1 MRAKKY
7 TPFLYIV
14 PALAILLVFV
24 YVPIILNFFWSLF
37 QWNAFTPG
45 MNWVGLDYYVR
56 LFQDEN
62 FWICLRNNSLYA
74 FISLFGQVGFGLVIA
89 AILESQ
95 FMRRYSGFFRTVY
108 FIPSIMSMTVVGLL
122 FYLFYNPNV
131 GPFNTIVHALTGM
144 DTTALDIL
152 GTPETA
158 IFGVIAVSQ
167 WMWFG
172 YMAMLLIIG
181 IQKIPDELNEAAV
194 IDGANQVQ
202 IFWHV
207 TIPNIK
213 EMILVDTIVCVVGS
227 FKLFDEVY
235 IMTRGGPGYSSEVL
249 AGYIYKA
256 AFRQDEMGY
265 ACTIAVILF
274 IITFILSLLQM
285 KVSGSGKE

>member
-1 MRAKKY
+1 MRTKKI
-7 TPFLYIV
+7 TPFLYIF
-14 PALAILLVFV
+14 PAFILLIVFV
-24 YVPIILNFFWSLF
+24 YIPIILNFFWSLY

-45 MNWVGLDYYVR
+45 MDWVGLDYYTR
-56 LFQDEN
+56 LFADEN
-62 FWICLRNNSLYA
+62 FWIALKNNSLYA
-74 FISLFGQVGFGLVIA
+74 GISLVGQVAFGLVIA
-89 AILESQ
+89 AILESP
-95 FMRRYSGFFRTVY
+95 FMRKYSGFFRTTY

-131 GPFNTIVHALTGM
+131 GPFNMIVSQLTGL
-144 DTTALDIL
+144 DTTNLDIL
-152 GTPETA
+152 GKPESA

-181 IQKIPDELNEAAV
+181 IQKIPDELNEAAY
-194 IDGANQVQ
+194 IDGASQTQ

-249 AGYIYKA
+249 AGYLYKA

-265 ACTIAVILF
+265 ACAIAVVLF
-274 IITFILSLLQM
+274 IITFFLSLIQI
-285 KVSGSGKE
+285 KISNSGKD

>member
-1 MRAKKY
+1 MRTKKI
-7 TPFLYIV
+7 TPFLYIF
-14 PALAILLVFV
+14 PAFILLIVFV
-24 YVPIILNFFWSLF
+24 YIPIILNFFWSLY

-45 MNWVGLDYYVR
+45 MDWVGLDYYTR
-56 LFQDEN
+56 LFADEN
-62 FWICLRNNSLYA
+62 FWIALKNNSLYA
-74 FISLFGQVGFGLVIA
+74 GISLVGQVGFGLVIA
-89 AILESQ
+89 AILESP
-95 FMRRYSGFFRTVY
+95 FMRKFSGFFRTTF

-131 GPFNTIVHALTGM
+131 GPFNMIVNKLTGM
-144 DTTALDIL
+144 DTTNLDIL
-152 GTPETA
+152 GRPESA

-181 IQKIPDELNEAAV
+181 IQKIPEELNEAAY
-194 IDGANQVQ
+194 IDGASQTQ

-249 AGYIYKA
+249 SGYLYKA

-265 ACTIAVILF
+265 ACTIAVVLF
-274 IITFILSLLQM
+274 LITFFLSLIQI
-285 KVSGSGKE
+285 KISNSGKD

>member
-7 TPFLYIV
+7 TPFLYII

-45 MNWVGLDYYVR
+45 MNWVGLDYYAR

-62 FWICLRNNSLYA
+62 FWICLKNNSLYA

>member
-1 MRAKKY
+1 MRAKKI
-7 TPFLYIV
+7 TPFLYIF

-37 QWNAFTPG
+37 QWNAYTPG
-45 MNWVGLDYYVR
+45 MNWVGFDYYVR

-62 FWICLRNNSLYA
+62 FWVCLKNNTLYA
-74 FISLFGQVGFGLVIA
+74 LISLVGQVAFGLVIA

-95 FMRRYSGFFRTVY
+95 YMRSRSTFFRTLF
-108 FIPSIMSMTVVGLL
+108 FIPSIMSMTIIGLL

-131 GPFNTIVHALTGM
+131 GPFNALVHMFTGM
-144 DTTALDIL
+144 DTTNLDIL
-152 GTPETA
+152 GSPETA
-158 IFGVIAVSQ
+158 IYGVIAVSQ

-181 IQKIPDELNEAAV
+181 IQKIPDELNEAAY
-194 IDGANQVQ
+194 IDGANQFQV
-202 IFWHV
+202 FWNV

-235 IMTRGGPGYSSEVL
+235 IMTKGGPGYSSEVL
-249 AGYIYKA
+249 SGYIYKA

-265 ACTIAVILF
+265 ACTIAVVLF
-274 IITFILSLLQM
+274 IITFLLSLLQM
-285 KVSGSGKE
+285 KVSNSGKE

>member
-7 TPFLYIV
+7 TPFLYII

-62 FWICLRNNSLYA
+62 FWICLKNNSLYA